1 MSTSSMRRY
10 LHLLWL
16 PVLGLGACR
25 AASVPVDLSAVRPG
39 PVSVEAK
46 EKSLLVRWPDES
58 SRLWR
63 AEFSLD
69 PSEPLITEIAAGDKK
84 VITGAVPLYW
94 CESGKRRGGWD
105 NFFDAPATHPEGMRR
120 WVGRFKLTSV
130 KARTIGDR
138 VEVAFNGLR
147 LGVFRGAVAYIFYP
161 GSRLIQQEA
170 VVSTREPDTA
180 YFYDAGLQMLIPSE
194 RTPGLFS
201 MDARATYYDT
211 SGELRTEAS
220 DYERK
225 AVAARY
231 RTIAAATPAGSV
243 AVFPPPHQYFSARD
257 VTTNLRYVWHAA
269 WGGKVAIGI
278 RQIAD
283 DNSPYNPGINAP
295 PGAQQRMS
303 LFLLVTEGDAA
314 TALRDS
320 LRYTNRDRFPALE
333 GYQTLSAHWHWAY
346 TMQALQ
352 HGPDWIPPFKPVLKA
367 MGVEAAID
375 MDFHGDGHPRDLS
388 ETRLKE
394 LDAFFRACRAQSD
407 SEFLLI
413 PSEEANVYLGGHWAL
428 IFPHPVYWFMSRPEG
443 TEFLSQDARYGPVY
457 HIGSAADMLEMI
469 RREGGILYQTHPR
482 TKGSTGYPD
491 KILKTD
497 YFRDPRYVGAGW
509 KAMPSDLSSFRLGR
523 RAFGVLDD
531 LNNWGFRKRLLGEVD
546 VFQIDSTHELYGHMN
561 VNYVRL
567 ARLPSYD
574 NYGQILDAVAKGDY
588 FVTTGEILLPEVS
601 ISGQGGEILVRAAA
615 RWTFPLQF
623 AEVVWGDGSETTHKT
638 FPLETTREFGS
649 GTFEWKVDAPGWKWA
664 RLAVWDAAGNGAFVN
679 PAWK

>member
-1 MSTSSMRRY
+1 MLSGSRWRY

-16 PVLGLGACR
+16 PALCLGACR

-46 EKSLLVRWPDES
+46 EKSLVVRWPDES

-69 PSEPLITEIAAGDKK
+69 PSEPLISEIAAGNKK

-105 NFFDAPATHPEGMRR
+105 NFFDAPATHPDGMRR
-120 WVGRFKLTSV
+120 SMGRFKLASV
-130 KARTIGDR
+130 KARTMGDR
-138 VEVAFNGLR
+138 VEVAFSGLR

-170 VVSTREPDTA
+170 AVSTREPDTA

-201 MDARATYYDT
+201 MAAQATYYDT
-211 SGELRTEAS
+211 SGELRAEAS

-231 RTIAAATPAGSV
+231 RTIAASTPAGSV

-278 RQIAD
+278 RQTAD

-295 PGAQQRMS
+295 PGTQQRMS
-303 LFLLVTEGDAA
+303 LFLLVSDGDAA
-314 TALRDS
+314 AALRDS
-320 LRYTNRDRFPALE
+320 LRYTNRDRFPDLE

-352 HGPDWIPPFKPVLKA
+352 HGPDWVPPFKPVLKA
-367 MGVEAAID
+367 MGVKAAID
-375 MDFHGDGHPRDLS
+375 MDFHGDGHPRDLG

-394 LDAFFRACRAQSD
+394 LEAFFRACRAQSD

-443 TEFLSQDARYGPVY
+443 TEFVSQDASYGPVY
-457 HIGSAADMLEMI
+457 HIGSAADVLEMI
-469 RREGGILYQTHPR
+469 RREGGLVYQTHPR
-482 TKGSTGYPD
+482 TKGSAGYPD

-497 YFRDPRYVGAGW
+497 YFRDPRYLGAGW

-523 RAFGVLDD
+523 RAFRVLDD
-531 LNNWGFRKRLLGEVD
+531 LSNWGFRKRLLGEVD

-561 VNYVRL
+561 INYVRL

-588 FVTTGEILLPEVS
+588 FVTTGEILLPKVS

-649 GTFEWKVDAPGWKWA
+649 GIFEWKLDAPGWKWA
-664 RLAVWDAAGNGAFVN
+664 RLAIWDAAGNGAFVN
-679 PAWK
+679 PVWK